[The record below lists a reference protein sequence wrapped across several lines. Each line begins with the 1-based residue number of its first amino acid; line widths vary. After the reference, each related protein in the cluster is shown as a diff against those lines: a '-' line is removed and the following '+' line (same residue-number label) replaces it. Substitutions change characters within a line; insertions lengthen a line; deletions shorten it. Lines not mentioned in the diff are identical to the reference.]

1 MRPNLLKRRS
11 MAMEAER
18 RAKGLD
24 TFRFRYY
31 TCPSCGYD
39 DVFLDVVAL
48 PGESPEDLHR
58 RTRDLERLARKLHAD
73 RTEVIVSEVSSL

>member
-1 MRPNLLKRRS
+1 

-18 RAKGLD
+18 RAKGLE

-48 PGESPEDLHR
+48 PGESPENLHR
-58 RTRDLERLARKLHAD
+58 RTKDLERLARKLHAE
-73 RTEVIVSEVSSL
+73 RTEVIVHEVSNL

>member
-1 MRPNLLKRRS
+1 

-39 DVFLDVVAL
+39 DVFLDVVPL
-48 PGESPEDLHR
+48 PDESPEELHR

-73 RTEVIVSEVSSL
+73 RTEVIVSEVSIL